1 MKKEIQNCLTWLANK
16 NAETYMYL
24 WDVEYKENQI
34 KKNYDIFYDEL
45 KKHID
50 FTKITVEEAKELRFQ
65 RWDDELPDLWLF
77 PLYLVPIIPEG
88 LEVIDIGGN
97 KYPYEKETADNDIR
111 FGCVPYGIEIKA
123 EE

>member
-24 WDVEYKENQI
+24 WDVEYKEEQI

-50 FTKITVEEAKELRFQ
+50 FTR
-65 RWDDELPDLWLF
+65 
-77 PLYLVPIIPEG
+77 
-88 LEVIDIGGN
+88 
-97 KYPYEKETADNDIR
+97 
-111 FGCVPYGIEIKA
+111 IKK
-123 EE
+123 